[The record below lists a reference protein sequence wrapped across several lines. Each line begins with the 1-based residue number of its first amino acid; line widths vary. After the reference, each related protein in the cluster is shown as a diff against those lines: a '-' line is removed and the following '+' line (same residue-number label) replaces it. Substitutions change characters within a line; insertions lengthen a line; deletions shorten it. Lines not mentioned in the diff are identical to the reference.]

1 MQRYFAKNKEDK
13 LFTLEESDYHH
24 IKNVMRM
31 KENETIEVVF
41 DHTLYLACIQN
52 VKGKMEIREEKLV
65 QKEEMSDKKI
75 TLFLPFLKEQKLDFI
90 LQKSAELGVYKLVFI
105 PLERS
110 IIKVKEK
117 KEVKLSRWKKIVK
130 EASEQS
136 KRLSI
141 PLIDSIESLEEMK
154 ELEGLNLICSTQN
167 NLESIKKVVKK
178 NSECDRINVVIGPEG
193 GLSPKEENQLM
204 TYGFLPITLGKR
216 IMRVET
222 VPLYIL
228 SVINYEFME

>member
-178 NSECDRINVVIGPEG
+178 IVNVIE
-193 GLSPKEENQLM
+193 
-204 TYGFLPITLGKR
+204 
-216 IMRVET
+216 
-222 VPLYIL
+222 
-228 SVINYEFME
+228 